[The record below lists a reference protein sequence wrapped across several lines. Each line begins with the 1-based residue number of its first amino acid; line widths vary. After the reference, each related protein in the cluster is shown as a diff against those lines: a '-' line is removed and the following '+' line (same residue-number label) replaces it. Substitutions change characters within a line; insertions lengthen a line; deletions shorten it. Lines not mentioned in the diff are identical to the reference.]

1 MSWFNIYGFA
11 AILLIMIPNV
21 LFAVKNKDGFENK
34 PCAKYVEVIE
44 QIGRF
49 GCFGFMIFNIP
60 YTYFGW
66 WFNGAFT
73 VYIVALFGFT
83 AVYCAIWA
91 VFFKKN
97 CLFRALALSIIPSVI
112 FIFCGTTILSV
123 PLIIAAVLFA
133 PSHIYISYINAA

>member
-21 LFAVKNKDGFENK
+21 LFAVKNKDGFANK

-60 YTYFGW
+60 YTYSGW

-91 VFFKKN
+91 FFSKRTA
-97 CLFRALALSIIPSVI
+97 CFALLHCRLFRLQY
-112 FIFCGTTILSV
+112 
-123 PLIIAAVLFA
+123 LFFA
-133 PSHIYISYINAA
+133 G

>member
-11 AILLIMIPNV
+11 AILLIMVPNV
-21 LFAVKNKDGFENK
+21 LFAVKNKDGFANK

-112 FIFCGTTILSV
+112 FIFCGITILSV